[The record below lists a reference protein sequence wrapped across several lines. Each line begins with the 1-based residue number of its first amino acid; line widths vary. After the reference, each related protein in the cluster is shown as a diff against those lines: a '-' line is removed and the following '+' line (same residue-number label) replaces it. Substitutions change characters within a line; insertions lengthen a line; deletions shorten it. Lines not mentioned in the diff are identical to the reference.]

1 MKEKLP
7 VYLIGLDSF
16 NINTFLLFVCL
27 IVPLILIGYWLFYFS
42 SEDSDEENFENDFLK
57 NLERDFVKDKK
68 DKSKKKFNDED
79 NEIEKSAYGEALK
92 ILDRA
97 RADSLKILGRAQM
110 KAQGLLDNTYVI
122 SKENRK
128 RLEDSV
134 RDIYEKQSRVLDN
147 LSEELLDNYRLAIE
161 EGKKENIRTLYE
173 VTEAMKKEAIQGVD
187 ELKDVVKRETMGA
200 QDALEEKIMS
210 EYAKVDTEI
219 KEYKK
224 SKIESLNKKIIEL
237 LSNVYS
243 EVIGQDLDQV
253 RHEKLILDLLDRE
266 IKKSGLKINKEN

>member
-7 VYLIGLDSF
+7 VYLTSLDSF
-16 NINTFLLFVCL
+16 DTNTFLVLVSL
-27 IVPLILIGYWLFYFS
+27 IVPLILLGYWLFFIK
-42 SEDSDEENFENDFLK
+42 DEENYDNDFLK
-57 NLERDFVKDKK
+57 NLGKGFSKDLKNK
-68 DKSKKKFNDED
+68 NKEGLSVDN

-97 RADSLKILGRAQM
+97 RADSLKILGRAQI

-134 RDIYEKQSRVLDN
+134 KDIYEKQSRVLDN
-147 LSEELLDNYRLAIE
+147 LSEELLDNYRVAIE

-200 QDALEEKIMS
+200 QDALEEKITS
-210 EYAKVDTEI
+210 EYAKVDAEI
-219 KEYKK
+219 KDYKR
-224 SKIESLNKKIIEL
+224 SKVESLNKKIFEL
-237 LSNVYS
+237 LSNIHS
-243 EVIGQDLDQV
+243 EVIGQDLDQIK
-253 RHEKLILDLLDRE
+253 HEKLILDLLDRE

>member
-7 VYLIGLDSF
+7 VYLIGLDNF
-16 NINTFLLFVCL
+16 NINVFLLIVCL
-27 IVPLILIGYWLFYFS
+27 IVPLILIIYWLFYC
-42 SEDSDEENFENDFLK
+42 SEEENIDNDFLK
-57 NLERDFVKDKK
+57 NLGKGFIVDNKNINKK
-68 DKSKKKFNDED
+68 ESNNGDR
-79 NEIEKSAYGEALK
+79 EIEKSAYGDALK

-97 RADSLKILGRAQM
+97 RADSLKILGRAQI

-128 RLEDSV
+128 KLEDSV

-173 VTEAMKKEAIQGVD
+173 VTEVMKKEALQGVD

-200 QDALEEKIMS
+200 QDALEEKITS
-210 EYAKVDTEI
+210 EYAKVDAEI

-224 SKIESLNKKIIEL
+224 SKLESLYKKIFEL
-237 LSNVYS
+237 LSNIHS
-243 EVIGQDLDQV
+243 EVIGQDLDQIK
-253 RHEKLILDLLDRE
+253 HEKLILDLLDRE